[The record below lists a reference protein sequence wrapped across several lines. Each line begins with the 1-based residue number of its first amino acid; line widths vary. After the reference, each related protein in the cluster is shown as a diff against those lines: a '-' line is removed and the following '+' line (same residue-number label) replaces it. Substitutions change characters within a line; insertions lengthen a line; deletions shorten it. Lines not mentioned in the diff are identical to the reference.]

1 VRILL
6 VNANGADL
14 TAGGAERYVV
24 DLGSGLRERRH
35 DVRLLAAFPQRQDA
49 LGVPTTILHR
59 QDWRDSIPRRVANRV
74 DDLRAHATRAVRNA
88 IVAAAPDLVHTNNLP
103 GITTAIW
110 AASSH
115 LGIPVVHTLH
125 DYYLFCA
132 RTSLTRRDGSACP
145 PKPVFCRLRSN
156 RLVQHAGSV
165 SQLIAVSEFILEMH
179 RGVFVEAEASVVRLP
194 LGLDVAPPATLPN
207 NPPRTIGFLGRLERE
222 KGVELLIEAAAPL
235 RERGFALRIAGD
247 GNLRPGVED
256 AARDGLLDYAGVV
269 RGEAKTEFI
278 GACDLGILPSLWL
291 EPGGPPYAPL
301 EWLAAKRPVLA
312 SRRGGLG
319 EAAEIIP
326 GVEAF
331 EPSVTGVVE
340 AATRMREADLFEPAV
355 RALENLDPQAAHA
368 HWLDDHERVYRAA
381 TR

>member
-1 VRILL
+1 MRILL

-24 DLGSGLRERRH
+24 DLGSGLRERGH

-74 DDLRAHATRAVRNA
+74 DDLRAQARYAVRDA
-88 IVAAAPDLVHTNNLP
+88 IVDAAPDLVHTSNLP
-103 GITTAIW
+103 GITTGIW
-110 AASSH
+110 AASSR

-145 PKPVFCRLRSN
+145 PKPVFCGLRAN
-156 RLVQHAGSV
+156 RLGQHAGSV
-165 SQLIAVSEFILEMH
+165 SQLIAVSDFILGMH
-179 RGVFVEAEASVVRLP
+179 RLVFANAEASVIRLP
-194 LGLDVAPPATLPN
+194 LGLDVAPPTTLPN
-207 NPPRTIGFLGRLERE
+207 NPPRTIGFLGRLEHE

-247 GNLRPGVED
+247 GSLRREVER
-256 AARDGLLDYAGVV
+256 ASRDGLLDYAGVV
-269 RGEAKTEFI
+269 RGDLKTQFI
-278 GACDLGILPSLWL
+278 GACDLGIQPSVWL

-301 EWLAAKRPVLA
+301 EWLAAKRPVLV
-312 SRRGGLG
+312 SRRGGL
-319 EAAEIIP
+319 AETAEVIP

-331 EPSVTGVVE
+331 EPTVNGLVE
-340 AATRMREADLFEPAV
+340 AATRLREADVFEPAV
-355 RALENLDPQAAHA
+355 RALEGLDPQAARSQ
-368 HWLDDHERVYRAA
+368 WLDDHERVYRAA